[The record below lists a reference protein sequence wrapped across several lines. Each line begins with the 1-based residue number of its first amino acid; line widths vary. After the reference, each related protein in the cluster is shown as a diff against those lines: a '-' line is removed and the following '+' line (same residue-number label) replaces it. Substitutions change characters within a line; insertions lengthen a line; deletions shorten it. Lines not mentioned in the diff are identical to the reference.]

1 MPSRSRASALLGVLA
16 GAAVLAAGCGGGG
29 DDSGN
34 ARAAYIKSG
43 DSICRQAGQVGQA
56 MGQAMQ
62 QALSQGNT
70 AAVGDIV
77 AQYQPAYRQQ
87 LDRLARLKPPAGD
100 ETKTKAVVAAMNLRA
115 DDIAVQARAM
125 KNNDQVLMKEVQS
138 VADGHKT
145 RAKQLAQQYGFKVC
159 GT

>member
-1 MPSRSRASALLGVLA
+1 MSPRSRASALLCVLA
-16 GAAVLAAGCGGGG
+16 GASALAAGCGGG
-29 DDSGN
+29 DDSGSN
-34 ARAAYIKSG
+34 ARADYIKSA

-62 QALSQGNT
+62 QMLSQGNT
-70 AAVGDIV
+70 AGVGEVV

-100 ETKTKAVVAAMNLRA
+100 EARTKAIVTAMNLRA

-125 KNNDQVLMKEVQS
+125 KNNDQALMTEVQA
-138 VADGHKT
+138 VADGHK
-145 RAKQLAQQYGFKVC
+145 AQAQQLAKKYGLKVC